1 MQLFCTCGGLSN
13 TSNKLDSTPLFT
25 QMKKTITLFILVSIV
40 SANLLAQSRKKILF
54 IGNSYTY
61 GNSLPQ
67 ALANICKDNHDTINV
82 DSYAQGGYYLGDHA
96 RDAVALEKIKRPNW
110 DYIILQD
117 QSLAY
122 AYYTFKNTIP
132 YAVLLDSLR
141 RVFSP
146 CGQTLFYITW
156 GRKNGDQYWCSPP
169 YCETD
174 TLVRRTYY
182 EMDSTIQ
189 LNYMYATDSIKASA
203 SPVGAVWRYIRRNYP
218 NIELFQVDESHPTE
232 EGTYAAA
239 CCFYTAIF
247 KKNPLSI
254 TNNFT
259 LNATDAAN
267 IRKAVKAVMFDSLVN
282 WRIGTHFKS
291 TLAANNVVTF
301 QNQTHNATGYEWSFG
316 DGNTSTDENPVHTYA
331 ANGSYTVKL
340 KTHYCTSTDSTSK
353 VVVANTGVSTGLQNY
368 IPLNNIMVYP
378 NPVTSQLVLGTD
390 RVDGVQLVNAL
401 GQIYI
406 LPYNKAGTN
415 TVVDLSTFPAGMYM
429 LLLSQNNTVFTHKI
443 VKH

>member
-1 MQLFCTCGGLSN
+1 
-13 TSNKLDSTPLFT
+13 
-25 QMKKTITLFILVSIV
+25 MKKTITLFILVSLV
-40 SANLLAQSRKKILF
+40 SVNLFAQSRKKILF

-122 AYYTFKNTIP
+122 AHYNFINTVP
-132 YAVLLDSLR
+132 YAVFLDSLR
-141 RVFSP
+141 KAFSP
-146 CGQTLFYITW
+146 CGQTVFYITW

-174 TLVRRTYY
+174 TLVSRTYY

-189 LNYMYATDSIKASA
+189 LNYMFATDSIKASA

-267 IRKAVKAVMFDSLVN
+267 IRTAVKKVMFDSLAN

-316 DGNTSTDENPVHTYA
+316 DGNTSTEENPVHTYA
-331 ANGSYTVKL
+331 ANGNYTVKL

-353 VVVANTGVSTGLQNY
+353 VVVANTHVSTGLQNS
-368 IPLNNIMVYP
+368 LEANNIQVYP
-378 NPVTSQLVLGTD
+378 NPVSSQLVVSTD
-390 RVDGVQLVNAL
+390 KVDYIQLVNAI
-401 GQIYI
+401 GQMYT
-406 LPYNKAGTN
+406 LPYSKAGAN
-415 TVVDLSTFPAGMYM
+415 TIVDLSAFPAGVYM
-429 LLLSQNNTVFTHKI
+429 LLLSQNTTVFTHKI
-443 VKH
+443 VKQ